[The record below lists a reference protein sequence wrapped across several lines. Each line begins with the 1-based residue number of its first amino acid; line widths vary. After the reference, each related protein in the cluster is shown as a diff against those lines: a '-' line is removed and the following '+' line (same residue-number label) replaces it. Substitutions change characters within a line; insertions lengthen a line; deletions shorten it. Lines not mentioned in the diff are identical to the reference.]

1 MWRFCFYRWNNGDLN
16 PTRGF
21 EPPQKGGITPVRQ
34 RRILQ
39 GGEAQAK
46 QSFWVRHLFLE
57 HVKAPKIRGFLVRKF
72 VFVYK
77 LGIAGRRKM
86 N

>member
-1 MWRFCFYRWNNGDLN
+1 VRRFCFYRWNNGDLN

-46 QSFWVRHLFLE
+46 QSFWVRQKFKTDRL
-57 HVKAPKIRGFLVRKF
+57 VGFFTFFSFSVR
-72 VFVYK
+72 V
-77 LGIAGRRKM
+77 L
-86 N
+86 